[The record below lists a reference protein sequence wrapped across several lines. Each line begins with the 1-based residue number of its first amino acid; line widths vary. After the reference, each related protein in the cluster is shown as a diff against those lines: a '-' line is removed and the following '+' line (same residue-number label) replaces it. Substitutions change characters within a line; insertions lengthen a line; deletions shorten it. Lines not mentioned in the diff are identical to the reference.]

1 MLTAN
6 DLDIKITFTYL
17 LATIIVLIIFGRKI
31 FFAVFDEIGFKVAGY
46 NLKTIDFII
55 LFLIT
60 VTVVVAMPAVGS
72 ILSIALIVGIRLG
85 AVKITKSFGLL

>member
-6 DLDIKITFTYL
+6 DLDKITLLVYL
-17 LATIIVLIIFGRKI
+17 PIIVLIIFGRKI
-31 FFAVFDEIGFKVAGY
+31 FFACFDEIGFKVAGY

-60 VTVVVAMPAVGS
+60 VTVVVAMLLLVLFIIS
-72 ILSIALIVGIRLG
+72 FNSLEF
-85 AVKITKSFGLL
+85 VKQVL